1 MALITFNDFEPYR
14 ELTGNLDVTER
25 LTPYINQ
32 AQQFDLKELMGNQ
45 FYTDLV
51 NNSSDA
57 NYQTLLE
64 GGDYTYNNL
73 TYSFTG
79 LKAVIV
85 MFAYAR
91 FLANQNINVTRFGV
105 VFKNNNDVSERVD
118 QKTLQAAISNAKEQG
133 KAYWNECV
141 DFLYHNYTDYPLWG
155 DDPTV
160 RPNKKGGVAVIGV
173 GGNSNRNNNIRR
185 YCNDCNRLDCRCYG
199 L

>member
-32 AQQFDLKELMGNQ
+32 AQIFDIKELMGNQ

-51 NNSSDA
+51 NNYADA
-57 NYQTLLE
+57 NYQALLN
-64 GGDYTYNNL
+64 GGEYTYNNL

-105 VFKNNNDVSERVD
+105 VFKNNSDVSDRVD
-118 QKTLQAAISNAKEQG
+118 TKTLQAAISNAKEQG
-133 KAYWNECV
+133 KAYWNECTE
-141 DFLYHNYTDYPLWG
+141 FLCNKSTDYPLWG

-160 RPNKKGGVAVIGV
+160 SSRKKGGVVVMGV
-173 GGNSNRNNNIRR
+173 GGNSNRNNRLTN
-185 YCNDCNRLDCRCYG
+185 YCNDCNRLNCNCYVV
-199 L
+199 

>member
-1 MALITFNDFEPYR
+1 MALITFSDFEPYR

-25 LTPYINQ
+25 LNPYITQ
-32 AQQFDLKELMGNQ
+32 AQNFDLKQLMGNQ

-51 NNSSDA
+51 NNSSDQ
-57 NYQTLLE
+57 NYQDLLN
-64 GGDYTYNNL
+64 GGDYVYNNL

-118 QKTLQAAISNAKEQG
+118 TKTLQAAISNAKEQAI
-133 KAYWNECV
+133 AYWNECEE
-141 DFLYHNYTDYPLWG
+141 FLCNNSTDYPLWG
-155 DDPTV
+155 DDPVVTG
-160 RPNKKGGVAVIGV
+160 RKKGGVVITGV
-173 GGNSNRNNNIRR
+173 GGNANNRLKRYNNCVN
-185 YCNDCNRLDCRCYG
+185 CNRLDCNCYG
-199 L
+199 I